1 MRRPRVMAVLTAAM
15 ALPAAASIA
24 AAAAAAVAA
33 GAERAAGPGRA
44 SPGQEA
50 YVLACGGCHGVEGV
64 SNPRLVPELRGQVGY
79 FLATRRGRDYLVR
92 LPNVAFCAVSD
103 AELADI
109 LNYTVFTIGAH
120 GIPANAKPYTAS
132 EVGAL
137 RKSPLDEV
145 SLVDYRNTLVEDL
158 IAHHGAP
165 SSLRAYGK

>member
-1 MRRPRVMAVLTAAM
+1 MAVLTAAM

-24 AAAAAAVAA
+24 AAVAA
-33 GAERAAGPGRA
+33 GAERAAGPGQA
-44 SPGQEA
+44 G

-145 SLVDYRNTLVEDL
+145 SLVDYRRTLVEDL

-165 SSLRAYGK
+165 SSLRTYSK

>member
-1 MRRPRVMAVLTAAM
+1 MRRPRVMVVLTAAM

-24 AAAAAAVAA
+24 AAVAPASA
-33 GAERAAGPGRA
+33 GQSG
-44 SPGQEA
+44 

-92 LPNVAFCAVSD
+92 LPNVAFCSVSD

-109 LNYTVFTIGAH
+109 LNYTVFVIGRE
-120 GIPANAKPYTAS
+120 GLPANAKPYTAS

-137 RKSPLDEV
+137 RKAPLNEV
-145 SLVDYRNTLVEDL
+145 SLIDYRNTLVEDL